1 MKKSALTLVSSALFL
16 TACGGGGSSS
26 GGSSS
31 ADACSALNSDSFNCT
46 TMLSELDWVQYQAAE
61 QFSTQLEDLQ
71 QQTNAYCAAI
81 GSEQQATTRTAA
93 QQSWQQAMLG
103 WQKLEV
109 MQFGP
114 VKEYRNAIYSWPL
127 SVNKTCSMDGIIAGV
142 DLQQSFDNSTPQQ
155 RGLPAVEYVL
165 FADAPLPSCSDAPE
179 AAADAAK
186 RCAFAQAA
194 IESMR
199 TNVANMSFDLGSYEP
214 ATTPGGQAA
223 AQEIFEAL
231 FYVYNQTKGEKLQK
245 TVLPENQNEV
255 FEPEKLEIAFA
266 DINAEVIAAN
276 LEAAQALM
284 TAGNGNNGGFASYLV
299 AAGQADLA
307 SNMLSSL
314 QTAIDGAKGLNASVR
329 DIVTTAAADN
339 SDNDVGLCINAIA
352 SSSGSDVAELCALD
366 SKIKVFT
373 DDLKGQMALNLGLTV
388 PSDAES
394 DGD

>member
-46 TMLSELDWVQYQAAE
+46 TMLAELDQVQYQAAE
-61 QFSTQLEDLQ
+61 QFSTQLANLQ

-81 GSEQQATTRTAA
+81 GSEQQAATRTAA
-93 QQSWQQAMLG
+93 QQSWQQAMLS

-127 SVNKTCSMDGIIAGV
+127 SVNKTCNMDGVIASGN
-142 DLQQSFDNSTPQQ
+142 FDSTTPQQ

-214 ATTPGGQAA
+214 AATPGGQAS
-223 AQEIFEAL
+223 AQELFEAL

-307 SNMLSSL
+307 NNMLSSL

-329 DIVTTAAADN
+329 DIVTTAATDN
-339 SDNDVGLCINAIA
+339 SDNDVDVCINADA
-352 SSSGSDVAELCALD
+352 TSSGSDVAELCALD

-388 PSDAES
+388 PGDAES